1 MEYITQ
7 DGYVSTTPSF
17 SKEEYK
23 KHDHKKIIAIKYF
36 ENLGCHAEET
46 KKLGYADS
54 KDVDLLVTVPDGRKF
69 YCDVETKNNW
79 TGPYFTFPDVQC
91 VVRKNKFVG
100 LLYPFLLFMLN
111 REFTHALLIKG
122 EDMINSPTREVKN
135 RMQKRK
141 NKKIKKDEPEP
152 ERFSIVQL
160 NKVKFIE
167 LKVKI

>member
-7 DGYVSTTPSF
+7 DGYVFITPPF

-36 ENLGCHAEET
+36 ENSGCYAEET
-46 KKLGYADS
+46 KKLGYVDS

-69 YCDVETKNNW
+69 YCDVEIKNNW

-91 VVRKNKFVG
+91 LVRKNKFVG

-111 REFTHALLIKG
+111 RESTHALLIKG
-122 EDMINSPTREVKN
+122 EDMFNSPTREVKN
-135 RMQKRK
+135 RMQVPDK
-141 NKKIKKDEPEP
+141 NGIIKP
-152 ERFSIVQL
+152 ERFSIVPL